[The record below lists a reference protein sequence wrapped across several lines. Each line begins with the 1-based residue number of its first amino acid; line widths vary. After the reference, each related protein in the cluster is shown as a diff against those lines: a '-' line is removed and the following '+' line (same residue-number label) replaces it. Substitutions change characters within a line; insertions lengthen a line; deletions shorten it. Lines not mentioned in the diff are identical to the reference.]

1 MKHLLMSCA
10 GVAALTLAACSPP
23 ADAPSDDA
31 NAPAAETAATET
43 AAPEITETAAVASAE
58 PRFGTF
64 GFDTDGMDRDV
75 HPGDDFNRFA
85 NGGWL
90 ETTILPSDR
99 SRYGVFTMLAE
110 EAEEDVQ
117 AIIAEAV
124 ASGGE
129 AGSNSQLVG
138 ALYSSWMNA
147 DAIEAAGTAGLEP
160 FLAEI
165 AAIET
170 HADAAALFATIH
182 HQAPFGV
189 AIWADPDDPTVNA
202 LRLFQGGLGMGNRD
216 YYLEDTE
223 AFAGYREAYLGYIAR
238 LHELAGLPN
247 GEANAQAILDFE
259 TALADVHWTRE
270 DSRDV
275 TLTYNPM
282 SPAEL
287 DELAPNLNMSQG
299 MEALGINIER
309 LIVVQPTAIS
319 GTSEL
324 FANTDIE
331 TIKAWM
337 AFHFI
342 SDRAGWLPAA
352 FDEAS
357 FDFYGRTLR
366 GQAEQRP
373 RDRRGVNL
381 VGGALG
387 HAVGQIY
394 VDRHFPPSSKD
405 QMDDLVERL
414 TVAFRGR
421 LERLEWM
428 DDETRAEALTKLS
441 TFEPRIGYPEIWDQY
456 DGLVLAEDDYFGNR
470 IRMAE
475 FSWAESLDDLYSE
488 VDPREWSWPPQI
500 VNASYSPLQN
510 QITFPAGILQAP
522 FFDPNADPA
531 MNFGAIGGVIG
542 HEIGHGFD
550 DNGRRYDA
558 EGRLRMWWTDDTNER
573 FMARASVLGAQYDT
587 YCPIDDQCVSGRLS
601 MGENIGDLGGLQMA
615 YTAWREYVDEVYGG
629 EAPVIDG
636 FTGDQRF
643 FLAWAQVWRNLY
655 TDDALRGQLVRGPH
669 SPPRYRINGVVRNL
683 DAWYEAFNI
692 TEEHELYLPPE
703 QRVRIW

>member
-1 MKHLLMSCA
+1 MKQFLMSCA
-10 GVAALTLAACSPP
+10 GLAALTLASCAPP
-23 ADAPSDDA
+23 ADGPSDES
-31 NAPAAETAATET
+31 AETAAVET
-43 AAPEITETAAVASAE
+43 SAE
-58 PRFGTF
+58 APRYGTF
-64 GFDTDGMDRDV
+64 GFDVAGMNADV
-75 HPGDDFNRFA
+75 HPGNDFNHYA
-85 NGGWL
+85 NGTWL
-90 ETTILPSDR
+90 NETELPGDR
-99 SRYGVFTMLAE
+99 SRYGTFSILAE
-110 EAEEDVQ
+110 EAEERVQ
-117 AIIAEAV
+117 AIINDAMAE
-124 ASGGE
+124 GGE
-129 AGSNSQLVG
+129 PGSNSQLVG

-147 DAIEAAGTAGLEP
+147 DAIEAAGTEGLEP

-170 HADAAALFATIH
+170 HDDAAALFATVH
-182 HQAPFGV
+182 HQSPFGI
-189 AIWADPDDPTVNA
+189 AIWADPDDPTRNA

-216 YYLEDTE
+216 YYLGDSER
-223 AFAGYREAYLGYIAR
+223 FAEYREAYRGYIEQI
-238 LHELAGLPN
+238 HELAGLPN
-247 GEANAQAILDFE
+247 GAANADAILDFE
-259 TALADVHWTRE
+259 TQLAEIHWTRE

-287 DELAPNLNMSQG
+287 DELAPALNMSQG
-299 MEALGINIER
+299 MEAMGIDVER
-309 LIVVQPTAIS
+309 LIVVQPTAMS

-342 SDRAGWLPAA
+342 SDRASWLPSA

-357 FDFYGRTLR
+357 FNFFNRTLN
-366 GQAEQRP
+366 GQEEQRP

-394 VDRHFPPSSKD
+394 VDRHFPPSSKE
-405 QMDDLVERL
+405 QMDDLVQRL
-414 TVAFRGR
+414 TTAFEGR
-421 LERLEWM
+421 LENLEWM

-441 TFEPRIGYPEIWDQY
+441 TFEPRIGYPEIWDEY
-456 DGLVLAEDDYFGNR
+456 DGLVLEDDDYFGNR

-475 FSWAESLDDLYSE
+475 FSWAEQLEDLTSE
-488 VDPREWSWPPQI
+488 VDPREWGWPPQI
-500 VNASYSPLQN
+500 VNASYNPLQN
-510 QITFPAGILQAP
+510 QITFPAGILQPP

-531 MNFGAIGGVIG
+531 MNFGGIGGVIG

-558 EGRLRMWWTDDTNER
+558 EGKLRMWWTDETNER
-573 FMARASVLGAQYDT
+573 FMERASMLGAQYDT

-643 FLAWAQVWRNLY
+643 FLGWAQVWRNLY

>member
-1 MKHLLMSCA
+1 MKQFLMSCA
-10 GVAALTLAACSPP
+10 GLAALTLASCAPP
-23 ADAPSDDA
+23 ADGPAED
-31 NAPAAETAATET
+31 NAAQIEASVEQAAEA
-43 AAPEITETAAVASAE
+43 AAP
-58 PRFGTF
+58 RYGTF
-64 GFDTDGMDRDV
+64 GMDVAGMDTDT
-75 HPGDDFNRFA
+75 HPGNDFNRYA
-85 NGGWL
+85 NGTWL
-90 ETTILPSDR
+90 VETELPGDR
-99 SRYGVFTMLAE
+99 SRYGTFSILAE
-110 EAEEDVQ
+110 EAEEQVQ
-117 AIIAEAV
+117 AIINDAMAE
-124 ASGGE
+124 GGE
-129 AGSNSQLVG
+129 PGSNPQLVG

-147 DAIEAAGTAGLEP
+147 DAIEAAGIDGLQP

-170 HADAAALFATIH
+170 HDDAAALFATVH
-182 HQAPFGV
+182 HQSPFGI
-189 AIWADPDDPTVNA
+189 AIWADPDDPTRNA

-216 YYLEDTE
+216 YYLDDSER
-223 AFAGYREAYLGYIAR
+223 FAEYRQAYLAYITR
-238 LHELAGLPN
+238 VHDLAGLP
-247 GEANAQAILDFE
+247 GGSEAAQAILDFE
-259 TALADVHWTRE
+259 TQLADIHWTRE

-275 TLTYNPM
+275 TKTFNPM

-287 DELAPNLNMSQG
+287 DELAPALNMSQG
-299 MEALGINIER
+299 MEAMGINIDR

-324 FANTDIE
+324 FEGTDIE
-331 TIKAWM
+331 TIKSWM
-337 AFHFI
+337 AFSFI
-342 SDRAGWLPAA
+342 SDRASWLPAE
-352 FDEAS
+352 FDQAS
-357 FDFYGRTLR
+357 FEFFGQTLR

-381 VGGALG
+381 VGSALG

-394 VDRHFPPSSKD
+394 VDRHFPPTSKD

-414 TVAFRGR
+414 MVAFRGR
-421 LERLEWM
+421 LEALEWM

-441 TFEPRIGYPEIWDQY
+441 TFEPRIGYPDIWDEY
-456 DGLVLAEDDYFGNR
+456 DGLVLEDGDYFGNR

-475 FSWAESLDDLYSE
+475 FGWAEQLEDLYSE

-500 VNASYSPLQN
+500 VNASYNPLQN

-558 EGRLRMWWTDDTNER
+558 EGRLRMWWTDATNER
-573 FMARASVLGAQYDT
+573 FMERAGMLGAQYNT

-683 DAWYEAFNI
+683 DAWYDAFGI